1 MEALL
6 NALKVWQD
14 KNEDARRRAAETDE
28 ESSGERHSENLNL
41 AEINQV
47 ALCNK
52 MADMITITR
61 SLSSNQ
67 SNYLQVT
74 LESSGR
80 RVFP

>member
-28 ESSGERHSENLNL
+28 ESSGERHSEKL